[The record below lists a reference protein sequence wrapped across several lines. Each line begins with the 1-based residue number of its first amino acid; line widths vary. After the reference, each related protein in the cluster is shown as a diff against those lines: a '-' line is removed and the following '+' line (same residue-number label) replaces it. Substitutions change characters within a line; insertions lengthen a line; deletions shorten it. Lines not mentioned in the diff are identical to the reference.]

1 MMRIGPFGQAGA
13 CAMAGAAR
21 QSPDRLAITARRW
34 NMAASRSFGVL
45 QRVMTQNT
53 RLPLT

>member
-13 CAMAGAAR
+13 WARAGAAR

-34 NMAASRSFGVL
+34 NMAASRSFDVL
-45 QRVMTQNT
+45 QRALTQNT